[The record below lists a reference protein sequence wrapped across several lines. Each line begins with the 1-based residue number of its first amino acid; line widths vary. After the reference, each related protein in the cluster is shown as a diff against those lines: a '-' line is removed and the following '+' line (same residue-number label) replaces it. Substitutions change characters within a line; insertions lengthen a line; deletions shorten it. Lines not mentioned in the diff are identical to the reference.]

1 MPEGTP
7 HATGNWLI
15 RSRPMSLKQMLSA
28 KLVAHVSLYSM
39 KMCSEQDLLLSV
51 VFREGTIFK
60 LSTMCKLFTNGSFVV
75 NVFFAASFEVMV
87 NGKLIFSKL
96 EQGSFPSFKEVS

>member
-39 KMCSEQDLLLSV
+39 KMYSEQDLLLSV
-51 VFREGTIFK
+51 P
-60 LSTMCKLFTNGSFVV
+60 
-75 NVFFAASFEVMV
+75 FFLDKGQFLNFQQCVSCLIMV
-87 NGKLIFSKL
+87 PLL
-96 EQGSFPSFKEVS
+96 